1 MSKYLDEQEKLKNM
15 TNKEKREYINQKA
28 NKQKKKKKTLKV
40 MAICL
45 CFVFLIGLVTVSKY
59 SITQLKYKNI
69 RYQLLQILLYI
80 LLRKFLQIHL

>member
-40 MAICL
+40 MAVCL
-45 CFVFLIGLVTVSKY
+45 CFAFLIGLVAISKY
-59 SITQLKYKNI
+59 SIIQLKYKDI
-69 RYQLLQILLYI
+69 ASLDEYKISKQRLRYKI
-80 LLRKFLQIHL
+80 F